1 VVLAG
6 AWVSNVIRPT
16 LFVLLFA
23 LLRVVNRAA
32 EQHVLVVGV
41 QPTRYASPLVVGVGV
56 FAAVAGVVDGSVV
69 AEAQIGVE
77 AVLGFVG
84 VVLWVGSDCRLQ
96 DHGRG
101 VLSKLAL
108 QLLLD
113 HHRPIYVHVV
123 DFIIVIV
130 IVVVVV
136 GKVRVGMVE
145 GQVRN
150 CSRIVRI
157 LGVVTRGTT
166 RFRGLGSGHLEEGV
180 DQARGDGVGVG
191 VEVGVGV

>member
-1 VVLAG
+1 M
-6 AWVSNVIRPT
+6 
-16 LFVLLFA
+16 
-23 LLRVVNRAA
+23 
-32 EQHVLVVGV
+32 LVVGV

-180 DQARGDGVGVG
+180 DQARGDGVGV
-191 VEVGVGV
+191 EVGVGV